1 MRERLHAISLA
12 ALLIVA
18 GAADAAVLYFPEDPS
33 LRLQLGLLLFVS
45 IVLVG
50 SRLGVVE
57 RALALVSRPFA
68 ARRYTRTRALADE
81 LLEEVR
87 RLNWTAV
94 DAANGVRSETDTIL
108 LMDASEARMK
118 TLVEQIRASAGE
130 PSPEPEL
137 VELGAVEE

>member
-1 MRERLHAISLA
+1 MRERFHAISLA
-12 ALLIVA
+12 ALLIVV
-18 GAADAAVLYFPEDPS
+18 GTADAAVLYFPEDPS

-57 RALALVSRPFA
+57 RALALVSRPFT

-94 DAANGVRSETDTIL
+94 DAANGVRSENDTIV

-118 TLVEQIRASAGE
+118 ILVEQIRASAGE

-137 VELGAVEE
+137 VELEAVEE